1 MNPDWGTSGSYYFQ
15 FSVNQVI
22 FSCNKS
28 SKIQHMTNVRVGQI
42 HVLMSW
48 LKLHNVLSR
57 WEQRVDQNGR
67 VYFVDHVEKR
77 TTWERPEPLPS
88 G

>member
-1 MNPDWGTSGSYYFQ
+1 MTRIVQAVFKSRDKLTGQSPAPLPNVLYF
-15 FSVNQVI
+15 
-22 FSCNKS
+22 
-28 SKIQHMTNVRVGQI
+28 TA
-42 HVLMSW
+42 VL
-48 LKLHNVLSR
+48 LSR

-77 TTWERPEPLPS
+77 TTWERPEPLPA